1 MSSQFHAL
9 SNSQRPL
16 IGRRGSLR
24 PRKSE
29 MAGAEVIRSSLD
41 ARVAPPTAVVDR
53 MAVVRVYGHC
63 GWHRAAAD
71 GVAVAAGI
79 TGLRP

>member
-1 MSSQFHAL
+1 MPDATRSH
-9 SNSQRPL
+9 
-16 IGRRGSLR
+16 IGRRGRLR

-29 MAGAEVIRSSLD
+29 IAGAEVIRSSLD
-41 ARVAPPTAVVDR
+41 ARVAPPTVAVYR

-63 GWHRAAAD
+63 GWHRAVAD
-71 GVAVAAGI
+71 GVAVAARI